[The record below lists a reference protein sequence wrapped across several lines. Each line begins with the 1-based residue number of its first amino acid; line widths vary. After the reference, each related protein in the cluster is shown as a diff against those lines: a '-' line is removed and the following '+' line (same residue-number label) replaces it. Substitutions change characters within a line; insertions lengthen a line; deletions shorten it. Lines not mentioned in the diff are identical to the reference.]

1 MFNEFVDLS
10 RKDLLKVL
18 AVVVLSDGTLN
29 KEKNYIRLFTSLSS
43 DCQHNL
49 FKFLCYKLFNK
60 KPLKY
65 VISPKR
71 SDRKNEQY
79 IQSTLI
85 SKEAINELL
94 SLNSIYKTTYG
105 KINKNQFL
113 KLKQPNCN
121 FLLNSS
127 EKLKWLALRTWFDFD
142 GSISPLFKLRKKRDI
157 KRNKSYD
164 YYQVQFECEIRI
176 AETNPSLV
184 AGLLNLCHSLG
195 LNAIKKRKNNWSGI
209 DGICISNLKDI
220 EKFIMQGP
228 ITEVKISRKSKRFFG
243 IPKQK
248 ICIAVR
254 KILQNNSISKS
265 KYFKNESEAVN
276 YKNQVDKLLL
286 DIVLSLK

>member
-184 AGLLNLCHSLG
+184 AGLLNLCHS
-195 LNAIKKRKNNWSGI
+195 
-209 DGICISNLKDI
+209 
-220 EKFIMQGP
+220 
-228 ITEVKISRKSKRFFG
+228 
-243 IPKQK
+243 
-248 ICIAVR
+248 
-254 KILQNNSISKS
+254 
-265 KYFKNESEAVN
+265 ES
-276 YKNQVDKLLL
+276 
-286 DIVLSLK
+286 LSSLWF